1 MSLPSRSG
9 VFNRESLDRGAV
21 GERYQRVRARTESLA
36 APLSAE
42 DMLVQSMPDASP
54 TKWHLGHTTWFFEE
68 FVLARFAGAH
78 KWHDERWRVLFNSYY
93 DSVGPQFARPM
104 RGLLS
109 RPPMGEILGWRAR
122 VDAQMMDLMAR
133 ADEDVLATTLLGTHH
148 EQQHQELVL
157 TDIKHALS
165 VNPMCP
171 SYLKDCAPARLAS
184 GESLLDWLEYPET
197 LSPIGHEGDGFA
209 FDNEGPRHRALV
221 GPFLIASRLVT
232 NAEYA
237 RFVRDRGYRR
247 PELWLSE
254 GWACMREGGWR
265 APLYWE
271 TDGHEWRNEWRAFTM
286 RGMDVLDMHA
296 PVTHLSFYEADAYAR
311 WCGARLPTEEEWEVA
326 ASGLP
331 VEGNFV
337 ESGLLAPAS
346 AQSIAGRAAQLYGD
360 AWEWTASAYL
370 PYPRF
375 RPLEGSLG
383 EYNGKF
389 MSGQMVLRGGSCFSP
404 RDHVRATYRN
414 FFPPRTRWQ
423 VSGVRLAKDV

>member
-1 MSLPSRSG
+1 M
-9 VFNRESLDRGAV
+9 LDRGAV
-21 GERYQRVRARTESLA
+21 RERYERVRARTESLA

-68 FVLARFAGAH
+68 FVLARFRVAH
-78 KWHDERWRVLFNSYY
+78 KWRDERWRVLFNSYY
-93 DSVGPQFARPM
+93 DSVGPQFQRPM

-109 RPPMGEILGWRAR
+109 RPSTGEIRSWRAQ
-122 VDAQMMDLMAR
+122 VDEQMIELLAR
-133 ADEDVLATTLLGTHH
+133 ADSEALAVTLLGTHH

-157 TDIKHALS
+157 TDIKHAMS
-165 VNPMCP
+165 VNPIGP
-171 SYLKDCAPARLAS
+171 SYLRESAPPRPTGHDTPLR
-184 GESLLDWLEYPET
+184 WLEYGET
-197 LSPIGHEGDGFA
+197 LAPIGHGGDGFA

-232 NAEYA
+232 NADYA
-237 RFVRDRGYRR
+237 LFLGDRGYERS
-247 PELWLSE
+247 ELWLSD
-254 GWACMREGGWR
+254 GWACRKEGGWR

-271 TDGHEWRNEWRAFTM
+271 DDDDQRREFTM
-286 RGMDVLDMHA
+286 RGTAALDLHA

-311 WCGARLPTEEEWEVA
+311 WYGARLPTEEEWEVA

-331 VEGNFV
+331 VEGNFLENGV
-337 ESGLLAPAS
+337 FAAVPA
-346 AQSIAGRAAQLYGD
+346 QGPPEGAAQFYGD

-375 RPLEGSLG
+375 RPLQGSLG

-404 RDHVRATYRN
+404 RDHLRATYRN

>member
-1 MSLPSRSG
+1 M
-9 VFNRESLDRGAV
+9 LDRDAV
-21 GERYQRVRARTESLA
+21 RERYQRVRARTESLA
-36 APLSAE
+36 LPLSAE

-68 FVLARFAGAH
+68 FVLARFGVAH
-78 KWHDERWRVLFNSYY
+78 EWHDERWRVLFNSYY
-93 DSVGPQFARPM
+93 DSVGAQFPRPM

-109 RPPMGEILGWRAR
+109 RPPIGEILSWRAR
-122 VDAQMMDLMAR
+122 VDAQMMDLLGR
-133 ADEDVLATTLLGTHH
+133 ADADALAVTLLGTHH

-157 TDIKHALS
+157 TDIQHALS
-165 VNPMCP
+165 VNPIRP
-171 SYLKDCAPARLAS
+171 SYLKENPPARPVS
-184 GESLLDWLEYPET
+184 GESPIHWLEHPET
-197 LSPIGHEGDGFA
+197 LSPIGHEGQGFA

-237 RFVRDRGYRR
+237 SFVGHRGYER
-247 PELWLSE
+247 PELWLSD
-254 GWACMREGGWR
+254 GWACKREGGWR

-271 TDGHEWRNEWRAFTM
+271 GDGHPWRAFTM
-286 RGMDVLDMHA
+286 RGMEVLDMAA

-311 WCGARLPTEEEWEVA
+311 WYGARLPTEEEWEVA

-337 ESGLLAPAS
+337 ESGLFAPAP
-346 AQSIAGRAAQLYGD
+346 AQSFAGRAAQLYGD

-404 RDHVRATYRN
+404 RDHLRATYRN
-414 FFPPRTRWQ
+414 FFPPPTRWQ